1 MALIDSVIQGGVGIA
16 SGIIGHKRRKQEQ
29 KDAQGEFDANMAR
42 FKQQD
47 LSNPY
52 ANMENVYE
60 DLTVNTQA
68 ADFAAQ
74 QQAQGMANTM
84 QSMKGAAGGSGIA
97 ALAQAMAGQQS
108 QNAQSASADI
118 ARQEAGNQKAQA
130 QMAGQ
135 LQSMEREGD
144 MISRS
149 LKREQY
155 ETELGMSQQRLGA
168 ANLAR
173 QEATQALVGGVGQ
186 IVGAGL
192 KANPALAAMGAM
204 AQAGEG
210 VAGVG
215 GNLMK

>member
-29 KDAQGEFDANMAR
+29 KRCPGRSLMLNMAR
-42 FKQQD
+42 FTSHQD

-149 LKREQY
+149 L
-155 ETELGMSQQRLGA
+155 ETRAITKL
-168 ANLAR
+168 N
-173 QEATQALVGGVGQ
+173 
-186 IVGAGL
+186 
-192 KANPALAAMGAM
+192 
-204 AQAGEG
+204 
-210 VAGVG
+210 
-215 GNLMK
+215 